1 MKSNPKDENQPR
13 INQLNEQLRQFIL
26 PLTDD
31 VYMFS
36 HRTQTEE
43 VANKIMHEG
52 FIFSDSFQ
60 KTTDQIVDDIVY
72 IRYWDS
78 LRKYYG
84 GFVVVIGISKKLFEI
99 VTDMLQSKHEVQQA
113 LSKVVKQS
121 NEEEEGDHMFVLP
134 HQYIKGFIKRESGEI
149 KSNPLFNPDFL
160 PEYLNESIEF
170 LNSDRYQN

>member
-1 MKSNPKDENQPR
+1 MKSNQNDENQPR

-26 PLTDD
+26 PFTDD

-43 VANKIMHEG
+43 VANKIMTEG
-52 FIFSDSFQ
+52 FRFSDSFQ

-84 GFVVVIGISKKLFEI
+84 GYIVVLGISKKIFENVI
-99 VTDMLQSKHEVQQA
+99 GKLKTKHEVQQA
-113 LSKVVKQS
+113 LSKIVKQS
-121 NEEEEGDHMFVLP
+121 NEDEEGDYMFILP
-134 HQYIKGFIKRESGEI
+134 PQYVKGFIKRENGEI
-149 KSNPLFNPDFL
+149 ISNASFNPDFL
-160 PEYLNESIEF
+160 PAYLNETIEF
-170 LNSDRYQN
+170 LNSDK